1 MKTFIQTVLFISI
14 MLVLTW
20 VYANAAVR
28 TDGICYN
35 QGISNAD
42 NCDTYIIMD

>member
-1 MKTFIQTVLFISI
+1 MKTFFQTVLFVSI

-35 QGISNAD
+35 QAISNSD
-42 NCDTYIIMD
+42 ECNTYIIMD